1 MPQNVDR
8 IEESKRDMTG
18 YHCFLC
24 FWRDG
29 ESGRT
34 YENKVRGQGQSS
46 YQLDGAGYLFKPR
59 LFSLCVNQQFL
70 QRLSSLMLF
79 FRGGGG
85 GGVWFFYMGL
95 REKVSLSPLG
105 VEEETHG
112 FLSFL

>member
-1 MPQNVDR
+1 VPQNVDR

-46 YQLDGAGYLFKPR
+46 YQLAGAGYLFKPR
-59 LFSLCVNQQFL
+59 LFSLCVNQTILATTLKSHAIFE
-70 QRLSSLMLF
+70 
-79 FRGGGG
+79 GGGG
-85 GGVWFFYMGL
+85 GGDFDFISWTSGRSVLFTSL
-95 REKVSLSPLG
+95 R
-105 VEEETHG
+105 
-112 FLSFL
+112 